1 MRNIDICL
9 SPELVHQ
16 YALEGKI
23 VVVVDILRATSCMV
37 SGLATG
43 VLAIRPLADVE
54 ACRQLKKEGYFIA
67 GERNGS
73 KVEGFDI
80 GNSPFEYMESRFV
93 GQKIAVT
100 TTNGTLAIE
109 KSKAAD
115 QILIGAFLNLSALA
129 SYIRQQDKDVV
140 VVCAAW
146 KGKVNLED
154 SLFAGALADKLA
166 STHKPE
172 CDVPRMMVRL
182 YRAERANMAELVK
195 QSSHAL
201 RLNRLEVFKDIEF
214 CVEED
219 RFDMIPVLEGDHLVP
234 AKL

>member
-1 MRNIDICL
+1 MI
-9 SPELVHQ
+9 HQ
-16 YALEGKI
+16 YELKGKI

-43 VLAIRPLADVE
+43 VAAIKPLADVE
-54 ACRQLKKEGYFIA
+54 ACKGLKQAGYYTA

-73 KVEGFDI
+73 KVEGFDM
-80 GNSPFEYMESRFV
+80 GNSPFEYMEAHLL
-93 GQKIAVT
+93 GQKVAVT

-115 QILIGAFLNLSALA
+115 EIIIGAFLNLTAVSEHIKNA
-129 SYIRQQDKDVV
+129 DKDVV

-154 SLFAGALADKLA
+154 SLFAGALVEKL
-166 STHKPE
+166 SSSHEPE
-172 CDVPRMMVRL
+172 CDVPRMMMKL
-182 YRAERANMAELVK
+182 YEKERDNLPTFVK
-195 QSSHAL
+195 QSSHAR
-201 RLNRLEVFKDIEF
+201 RLNRLDVFKDIEF

-219 RFDMIPVLEGDHLVP
+219 KFDVVPILVDGHLVVT
-234 AKL
+234 K